1 MKVEMVNPFITATI
15 NVFDTMAGLCVSK
28 KEIYVKQ
35 EIAAGNDIS
44 GIIGIAGNLT
54 GFVAMSFP
62 ESVALK
68 ITAAFLGEDK
78 NTLDDDVIDTIGE
91 VINMVVGSAKT
102 TFAKQGM
109 KYDLGLPS
117 VVTGKDHTVNKP
129 KDIMCIGVN
138 FNLDGEVFSI
148 EVGLK

>member
-15 NVFDTMAGLCVSK
+15 NVFDTMAGLSVAK
-28 KEIYVKQ
+28 KEIYLKQ
-35 EIAAGNDIS
+35 EIAAGNDVS
-44 GIIGIAGNLT
+44 GIIGIAGSLT

-78 NTLDDDVIDTIGE
+78 TSIDADVIDTIGE

-102 TFAKQGM
+102 VFAKQGM
-109 KYDLGLPS
+109 KYDLGLPN
-117 VVTGKDHTVNKP
+117 VVTGKDHTVNRP

-138 FNLDGEVFSI
+138 FDLEGEVFSI

>member
-15 NVFDTMAGLCVSK
+15 NVFDTMAGLSVVK
-28 KEIYVKQ
+28 KEIYLKK
-35 EIAAGNDIS
+35 EIAAGHDIS

-62 ESVALK
+62 SSVALK

-78 NTLDDDVIDTIGE
+78 TTIDDDVIDTIGE

-102 TFAKQGM
+102 IFAKQDM

-117 VVTGKDHTVNKP
+117 VVTGKDHTVNRP

-138 FNLDGEVFSI
+138 FSLDGEVFCV